1 MQALRG
7 KSAIIV
13 GTKRVG
19 GQIAMRLAAEG
30 INLAIAYRT
39 SRNEAEALQRTVAPK
54 VKRTCLVQGDLSIED
69 DVRRIVSQ
77 AEEQLGGLHFVVNLA
92 SGFVRTP
99 FETLDAQ
106 AWDHALADAKGSYL
120 LSLHA
125 AHRMMENP
133 GPTRGHIVLFSD
145 SSAMETPYW
154 SYLPYL
160 TAKAAIDFM
169 ARAFAVELAPHGILV
184 NAVAPGPTMRPPDIR
199 EETWRNYVVRRTP
212 LKRESSAEEMA
223 EIVVA
228 LLKSETIT
236 GETVRVDAG
245 VHLSGPGPQTGA

>member
-1 MQALRG
+1 MQTLRG
-7 KSAIIV
+7 KGAIIV
-13 GTKRVG
+13 GAKRVG
-19 GQIAMRLAAEG
+19 GQIALRLAAEG

-39 SRNEAEALQRTVAPK
+39 SRSEAESLHRAVTPK
-54 VKRTCLVQGDLSIED
+54 VKRSCVVQGDLSVEE
-69 DVRRIVSQ
+69 DVRRMVSQ
-77 AEEQLGGLHFVVNLA
+77 AREQLGGLHFVVNLA

-99 FETLDAQ
+99 LETLDSQ
-106 AWDHALADAKGSYL
+106 AWDRALADAKGSYL
-120 LSLHA
+120 LTLHA
-125 AHRMMENP
+125 ARRMMDNP

-169 ARAFAVELAPHGILV
+169 ARAFAVELAPRGILV
-184 NAVAPGPTMRPPDIR
+184 NVIAPGPTMRPPDIR
-199 EETWRNYVVRRTP
+199 EKTWRNYVVRRTP
-212 LKRESSAEEMA
+212 LKRESSSEEMA

-228 LLKSETIT
+228 LLKSETVT

-245 VHLSGPGPQTGA
+245 IHLSGPGQQMEA